1 MTGRRREMRG
11 SLIQK
16 REYGCDHYVAPQHG
30 TCCNA
35 SNTPAKGR
43 DAATMELSEL
53 GRVLHEQHF
62 RILVSICGLEN
73 RVTGPE
79 AERPFDATNPEDRAQ
94 LQRLVSEIDEII
106 DHNAFEEVILFPLL
120 ADDSNEMAIHLTHE
134 HVEIGP
140 KALDLRTLAAGFLAS
155 GCDPDAWQAFKERAI
170 ELVRLMMR
178 HLQQEEASLVQHL
191 GGMLDPETDLRLA
204 RERSAGRSGASVA
217 AAERCDRQDAL
228 SEPAGGAALNGDRDS
243 PRVAPRRIC
252 AYDLAQRMTA
262 RRRSTALPRS
272 GPVLR

>member
-1 MTGRRREMRG
+1 
-11 SLIQK
+11 
-16 REYGCDHYVAPQHG
+16 
-30 TCCNA
+30 
-35 SNTPAKGR
+35 
-43 DAATMELSEL
+43 MELSEL

-155 GCDPDAWQAFKERAI
+155 GCDQDAWQAFKEHAI
-170 ELVRLMMR
+170 ELVRLMMQ
-178 HLQQEEASLVQHL
+178 HLQQEEASLVQQL

-204 RERSAGRSGASVA
+204 RERAAGRSGASVA
-217 AAERCDRQDAL
+217 ATECCDRQDAL
-228 SEPAGGAALNGDRDS
+228 PEPAGGTALNGDRDS
-243 PRVAPRRIC
+243 SRVAPRRIC

>member
-1 MTGRRREMRG
+1 
-11 SLIQK
+11 
-16 REYGCDHYVAPQHG
+16 
-30 TCCNA
+30 
-35 SNTPAKGR
+35 
-43 DAATMELSEL
+43 MELSEL

-94 LQRLVSEIDEII
+94 LQRLVSELDDII

-140 KALDLRTLAAGFLAS
+140 KALDLRTLAAAFLAS
-155 GCDPDAWQAFKERAI
+155 GCDQDAWQAFKERAI

-204 RERSAGRSGASVA
+204 RERSAATISA
-217 AAERCDRQDAL
+217 AAAAAARRDRQDAL
-228 SEPAGGAALNGDRDS
+228 PEPAGGAALNGDRDI
-243 PRVAPRRIC
+243 PRAAPRRIC